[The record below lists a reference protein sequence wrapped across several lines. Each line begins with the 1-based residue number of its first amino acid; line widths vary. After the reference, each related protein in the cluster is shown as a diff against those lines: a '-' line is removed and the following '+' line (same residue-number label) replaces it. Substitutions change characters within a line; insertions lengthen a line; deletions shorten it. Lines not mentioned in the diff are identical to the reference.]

1 MQRKNKYRN
10 KDLAKKRV
18 SSEFQQGQFIHN
30 YRKEVSVQ
38 LELHRSVEGRGE
50 TTVFFKKF

>member
-18 SSEFQQGQFIHN
+18 SSGFQQGQFIHN

-38 LELHRSVEGRGE
+38 LE
-50 TTVFFKKF
+50 FYQ